1 MTDNGYGIPKEDL
14 ERVFDRFYRVKDENT
29 RMQQGTGLGLSLVKS
44 IVESH
49 HGIVRIDSTIGK
61 GSTFTVLIPINEIS

>member
-1 MTDNGYGIPKEDL
+1 VKDNGYGIPKEDL
-14 ERVFDRFYRVKDENT
+14 KRVFDRFYRVKDKNT

-49 HGIVRIDSTIGK
+49 HGIVKIDSGLGK
-61 GSTFTVLIPINEIS
+61 GSSFTVLIPINERS